1 METNNDFKVESV
13 LLEGNNL
20 IEASAGTGKTYSI
33 AILVLRL
40 IIETDTPIE
49 KVLLVTFTE
58 AAAAELK
65 ERTQAFLYLA
75 LKECKSPGTSGNDTI
90 KNIVQKALKNKI
102 NVESKLKAALLDL
115 DKATISTIHG
125 FCQQTLTEFAFETN
139 QMYGKEV
146 LKDTAL
152 LIEEEVNRYWREVV
166 VKMEYDFLKEIG
178 LEERETWVSAVKNV
192 MSGQKLPE
200 DIYEIKNKKE
210 FDIYIEKETKSVHEY
225 FEKELPRLA
234 QYNLDHNNGKKQNDY
249 FINKDALIAYLS
261 KKDTEIK
268 NGYLEHYKKEIRLA
282 QSLSFID
289 FKRDVAVFHIKKSC
303 EIISERI
310 ETKLEE
316 KSLFTFNELIQ
327 KVYDA
332 INNES
337 FKELL
342 RAKYSAVFVD
352 EFQDT
357 DKKQYAIFEEI
368 FQKNEDSILFF
379 IGDPKQSIYGWRQ
392 ADIATYKKARGSE
405 NMKVWKMNVNYRSSK
420 EFVAAGN
427 DFFDGVYPGYPI
439 IESNNKNSDGK
450 HCVLDNK
457 PFEPICIVKNIKN
470 GDGVKASIDK
480 TFNLLFSKEFKLN
493 SKHVMPSNVAV
504 LVRKAKEA
512 REVKEILD
520 RLGIPSVIINDEN
533 VFQTVEAESIKEIL
547 TAILNISKSNIDR
560 AMITPILGRK
570 IHDLEKYN
578 YEDLFQFFLELK
590 KIWEEKGIFKTLQSV
605 LNYFEVQKR
614 FEGNKDIKGQQLISN
629 TLQLIDLLQSVTLE
643 NSFTPTECLQ
653 FLKDEIK
660 NTTQNDA
667 YVQRIE
673 SDEDAVTIMT
683 IHKSKGLE
691 FDVVVLPYLNLNT
704 TIHQKIKFKSF
715 RKDDEYIFSKRPLSS
730 DDEQLYVKETIAENE
745 RLLYVAITRAKYS
758 AIIHHVN
765 SNDQWYKNNS
775 LTPYIDNLSKISS
788 EKIEVIDFDIVNSQ
802 DLGWNYVKRENINQE
817 TQETPKLDPAL
828 PELNLTDKNYHKMSY
843 SFLAQKLGNHTIK
856 VKEREYSPEE
866 DYDQFIFETLPKGA
880 HIGNLLHDIFEWSD
894 FTNPDEWEKRVEQ
907 SLGRFYPKA
916 LANEETKELY
926 LEKLTQLMH
935 HVLNGKIV
943 VNGESIKLS
952 TIARN
957 KMIAELEFNFPVE
970 QEMEQYRFNYV
981 LEKTD
986 SRAVNVVG
994 KGVKGLM
1001 NGLIDLF
1008 FEYNGKYYI
1017 LDWKSN
1023 YLGDQLEHYS
1033 PEPLVGEDID
1043 RLTLAMNESNY
1054 HLQYLLYTVAV
1065 DKYLNSRL
1073 PDYDFEKHFGGIIY
1087 VFLRGTRSGKS
1098 SGLYVRGVKK
1108 EELEK
1113 LKGIV

>member
-90 KNIVQKALKNKI
+90 EKIVQKAINNNI

-200 DIYEIKNKKE
+200 AFHTVNNKEDLYKEYNDLIIEIDKNLETYKGKVNSLKEASSAKNPALKRLENAEKLFEYVATKKSLKVDLRIVLPEISAKIQSVYLNLNKKRSDAPHYQLQKAC
-210 FDIYIEKETKSVHEY
+210 DIITK
-225 FEKELPRLA
+225 
-234 QYNLDHNNGKKQNDY
+234 
-249 FINKDALIAYLS
+249 
-261 KKDTEIK
+261 
-268 NGYLEHYKKEIRLA
+268 
-282 QSLSFID
+282 
-289 FKRDVAVFHIKKSC
+289 
-303 EIISERI
+303 RI
-310 ETKLEE
+310 TKKLEE

-512 REVKEILD
+512 KEVKEILD
-520 RLGIPSVIINDEN
+520 RLEIPSVIINDEN

-605 LNYFEVQKR
+605 LNYFEVQER
-614 FEGNKDIKGQQLISN
+614 FEGNKGIKGQQLISN
-629 TLQLIDLLQSVTLE
+629 TLQLIDLLQSASLE
-643 NSFTPTECLQ
+643 DNLTPTECLQ

-691 FDVVVLPYLNLNT
+691 FDIVVLPYLNLTT
-704 TIHQKIKFKSF
+704 TIYNKIKFKSF

-788 EKIEVIDFDIVNSQ
+788 EKIEVIDFK
-802 DLGWNYVKRENINQE
+802 DLDWNYKRRDNINQE

-843 SFLAQKLGNHTIK
+843 SFLAQKLGSHT
-856 VKEREYSPEE
+856 VKEKDREYSPEE

-952 TIARN
+952 TVARN

-981 LEKTD
+981 LDKND
-986 SRAVNVVG
+986 SRTVNVVG

-1023 YLGDQLEHYS
+1023 YLGDQLDHYS
-1033 PEPLVGEDID
+1033 PEPLVGENID
-1043 RLTLAMNESNY
+1043 KLTLAMNESNY

-1073 PDYDFEKHFGGIIY
+1073 PDFDFDEHFGGIIY
-1087 VFLRGTRSGKS
+1087 VFLRGAREGQESGF
-1098 SGLYVRGVKK
+1098 YVNQVSK
-1108 EELEK
+1108 EERDK
-1113 LKGIV
+1113 IKGILF

>member
-1 METNNDFKVESV
+1 MVENNSFEAESV
-13 LLEGNNL
+13 PLKGNNL

-40 IIETDTPIE
+40 LIE
-49 KVLLVTFTE
+49 KNIPIDKILLVTFTD

-90 KNIVQKALKNKI
+90 KNIVQKAINNNI

-178 LEERETWVSAVKNV
+178 LEERGTWVSAVKNV
-192 MSGQKLPE
+192 MSGQKLPGSSNNVLE
-200 DIYEIKNKKE
+200 KFIDKYKNKKNLLVE
-210 FDIYIEKETKSVHEY
+210 FGSK
-225 FEKELPRLA
+225 LA
-234 QYNLDHNNGKKQNDY
+234 AYRDVVIGWGKNIK
-249 FINKDALIAYLS
+249 ALNHLADTPAFYKNLS
-261 KKDTEIK
+261 KEEPVFKFKEHFNSDFIKVQEIQNNYSK
-268 NGYLEHYKKEIRLA
+268 LSLETAHHYLDIA
-282 QSLSFID
+282 
-289 FKRDVAVFHIKKSC
+289 C
-303 EIISERI
+303 EIITKRI
-310 ETKLEE
+310 TKKLEE
-316 KSLFTFNELIQ
+316 KSLFTFDELIQ
-327 KVYDA
+327 KVYEA
-332 INNES
+332 RKNES
-337 FKELL
+337 FKKLL

-357 DKKQYAIFEEI
+357 DKKQYEIFEEI
-368 FQKNEDSILFF
+368 FQKNEGSILFF

-427 DFFDGVYPGYPI
+427 DFFDGVYPGYPTV
-439 IESNNKNSDGK
+439 ESNNKNSDGK
-450 HCVLDNK
+450 HCILDNK

-590 KIWEEKGIFKTLQSV
+590 KTWEEKGIFKTLQSV
-605 LNYFEVQKR
+605 LNYFEVQER
-614 FEGNKDIKGQQLISN
+614 FEGNKGIKGQQLISN

-704 TIHQKIKFKSF
+704 KIHHKIKFKSF

-765 SNDQWYKNNS
+765 SNNQWYKNNS

-788 EKIEVIDFDIVNSQ
+788 EKIEVIDFK
-802 DLGWNYVKRENINQE
+802 DLDWNYKRRDNINQE

-828 PELNLTDKNYHKMSY
+828 PKLNLADKNYHKMSY
-843 SFLAQKLGNHTIK
+843 SFLAQKLGSHT
-856 VKEREYSPEE
+856 VKEKDREYSPEE

-952 TIARN
+952 TVARN

-981 LEKTD
+981 LDKND
-986 SRAVNVVG
+986 SRTVNVVG

-1023 YLGDQLEHYS
+1023 YLGDQLDHYS

-1087 VFLRGTRSGKS
+1087 VFLRGARQGQESGF
-1098 SGLYVRGVKK
+1098 YVNQVSK
-1108 EELEK
+1108 EERDK
-1113 LKGIV
+1113 IKGILF

>member
-75 LKECKSPGTSGNDTI
+75 LKECKSSGTSGNDTI
-90 KNIVQKALKNKI
+90 EKIVQEALKNKI

-178 LEERETWVSAVKNV
+178 LEERGTWVSAVKNV
-192 MSGQKLPE
+192 MSGQKLPGSSNNVLE
-200 DIYEIKNKKE
+200 KFIDKYKNKKNLLVE
-210 FDIYIEKETKSVHEY
+210 FGSK
-225 FEKELPRLA
+225 LA
-234 QYNLDHNNGKKQNDY
+234 AYRDVVIGWGKNIK
-249 FINKDALIAYLS
+249 ALNHLADTPAFYKNLS
-261 KKDTEIK
+261 KEEPVFKFKEHFNSDFIKVQEIQNNYSK
-268 NGYLEHYKKEIRLA
+268 LSLETAHHYLDIA
-282 QSLSFID
+282 
-289 FKRDVAVFHIKKSC
+289 C
-303 EIISERI
+303 EIITKRI
-310 ETKLEE
+310 TKKLEE
-316 KSLFTFNELIQ
+316 KSLFTFDELIQ
-327 KVYDA
+327 KVYEA
-332 INNES
+332 RKNES
-337 FKELL
+337 FKKLL

-357 DKKQYAIFEEI
+357 DKKQYEIFEEI
-368 FQKNEDSILFF
+368 FQKNEGSILFF

-427 DFFDGVYPGYPI
+427 DFFDGVYPGYPTV
-439 IESNNKNSDGK
+439 ESNNKNSDGK

-590 KIWEEKGIFKTLQSV
+590 KTWEEKGIFKTLQSV
-605 LNYFEVQKR
+605 LNYFEVQER
-614 FEGNKDIKGQQLISN
+614 FEGNKGIKGQQLISN
-629 TLQLIDLLQSVTLE
+629 TLQLIDLLQSASLE

-704 TIHQKIKFKSF
+704 KIHHKIKFKSF

-765 SNDQWYKNNS
+765 SNNQWYKNNS

-788 EKIEVIDFDIVNSQ
+788 EKIEVIDFK
-802 DLGWNYVKRENINQE
+802 DLDWNYKRRDNINQE

-828 PELNLTDKNYHKMSY
+828 PKLNLADKNYHKMSY
-843 SFLAQKLGNHTIK
+843 SFLAQKLGSHT
-856 VKEREYSPEE
+856 VKEKDREYSPEE

-952 TIARN
+952 TVARN

-981 LEKTD
+981 LDKND
-986 SRAVNVVG
+986 SRTVNVVG

-1023 YLGDQLEHYS
+1023 YLGDQLDHYS

-1087 VFLRGTRSGKS
+1087 VFLRGARQGQESGF
-1098 SGLYVRGVKK
+1098 YVNQVSK
-1108 EELEK
+1108 EERDK
-1113 LKGIV
+1113 IKGILF